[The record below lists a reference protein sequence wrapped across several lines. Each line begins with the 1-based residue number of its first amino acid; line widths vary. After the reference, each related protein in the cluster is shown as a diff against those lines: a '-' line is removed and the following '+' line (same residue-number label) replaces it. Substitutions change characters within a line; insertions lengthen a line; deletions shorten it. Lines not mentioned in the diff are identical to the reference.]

1 MTMAN
6 LLRNPNLANFVHG
19 RYFTE
24 KNGQVGTIELPS
36 DWEFQSTPME
46 PDDPEKLPQS
56 LHRDQ
61 GFVISAGYRRWE
73 GGFAQHN
80 IPVQAGQRYLAKAG
94 IQPNI
99 GFPDAT
105 IHLDAVMWRFVVEG
119 GGARVE
125 QPWQQTSHSSFGNYE
140 EPTFV
145 FQSNITG
152 NVSFHFRGRSA
163 WAGNTCDLNVFV
175 LALEPV
181 AADFGGS
188 GVPVLGAASTADT
201 QPNKPAGSSGGM
213 GATQPS
219 QPTQPIQ
226 PVQPA
231 QPTQPA
237 AAPLGLQLEQALT
250 NDDINVI
257 VAGLRALNQ
266 VTNHPTVIA
275 GFERLAQVLE
285 KMRK

>member
-1 MTMAN
+1 MAN

-36 DWEFQSTPME
+36 DWEFLPTPME

-61 GFVISAGYRRWE
+61 GFAISAGYRRWE

-94 IQPNI
+94 IQANV

-105 IHLDAVMWRFVVEG
+105 VHLDAVMWRFVVEG
-119 GGARVE
+119 GGGRVE
-125 QPWQQTSHSSFGNYE
+125 QDWQQTSHSSFGNYE
-140 EPTFV
+140 EPAFV

-175 LALEPV
+175 LSLEPV
-181 AADFGGS
+181 AADFGGAN
-188 GVPVLGAASTADT
+188 VPVLDGSSTTADT

-213 GATQPS
+213 GVAAQPHKPA
-219 QPTQPIQ
+219 Q
-226 PVQPA
+226 QPA
-231 QPTQPA
+231 QPQPQP
-237 AAPLGLQLEQALT
+237 APLGLELEQALT

-257 VAGLRALNQ
+257 VAGLRAINQ
-266 VTNHPTVIA
+266 VTNQPTVIA